1 MEEKVMMGSKR
12 SFLNH
17 WLILRLNLNSGNERN
32 CKETTTFVKEC
43 RKIIKCKVKEI
54 FNLAYKQGK
63 SKEPDKFK
71 EMYKIKQVKLVK
83 ASEKYPKLEVVMNL
97 SSFNNVEIW

>member
-1 MEEKVMMGSKR
+1 M
-12 SFLNH
+12 
-17 WLILRLNLNSGNERN
+17 
-32 CKETTTFVKEC
+32 
-43 RKIIKCKVKEI
+43 
-54 FNLAYKQGK
+54 AYKQGK

-83 ASEKYPKLEVVMNL
+83 ASKKYPKLEVVMNL

>member
-1 MEEKVMMGSKR
+1 MIDLGIE
-12 SFLNH
+12 F
-17 WLILRLNLNSGNERN
+17 NSGNERN

-43 RKIIKCKVKEI
+43 GKIIKCKLKEI

-71 EMYKIKQVKLVK
+71 EMYKIKQLKLVK
-83 ASEKYPKLEVVMNL
+83 ALEKYPKLEVVMNL